1 MTPVRHS
8 QKLHNASEQT
18 KIAKTAQNH
27 SLQWDTIL
35 KTEHCSAPPGPLWPQ
50 ASPRDPNTH
59 CILHRSPYDISTR
72 DAQLL
77 QGNQNS

>member
-35 KTEHCSAPPGPLWPQ
+35 KTERCSAPPGPLWPQ

-59 CILHRSPYDISTR
+59 CILHRLPYDISTR

>member
-35 KTEHCSAPPGPLWPQ
+35 KTERCSAPRAPLAPGIPQ
-50 ASPRDPNTH
+50 GPQHTLHPASLT
-59 CILHRSPYDISTR
+59 L
-72 DAQLL
+72 
-77 QGNQNS
+77 